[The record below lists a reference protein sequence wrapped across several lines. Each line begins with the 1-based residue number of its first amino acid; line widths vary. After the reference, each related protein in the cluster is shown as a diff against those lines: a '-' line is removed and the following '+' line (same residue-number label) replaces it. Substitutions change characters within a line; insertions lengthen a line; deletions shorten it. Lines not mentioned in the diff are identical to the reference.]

1 MRLQYRHKLMLFIS
15 MIILFLT
22 STMILVSIE
31 PLSRSSHNIATQV
44 EAIVSKQAELYL
56 RQTVKHQAETVG
68 YAINQARSAVELAAI
83 VLSREPHLEQTTFDE
98 ILKSLL
104 LKGGNFCKYTFFIP
118 TDHQRMY
125 LSGRPPLLPVPSE
138 YIFPATAKNHEQT
151 LPHFD
156 PVGPTKEAVQDIYSP
171 VFRSGSFIGHIGVS
185 ISLPRLIGYFSAKQ
199 PVHGSS
205 TFILDDRRILLAA
218 PPHARIKLVQASVV
232 SQRSLIDLKKYCVA
246 EAGDILEK
254 MALGAENIEQVVL
267 QNSYYL
273 ITYTPIKGS
282 KWRLGIIAP
291 REIIAQA
298 SKQIKSFF
306 SKEMHNLAIVLLIWI
321 SIALAFFLIV
331 GNILS
336 KHFTEPISKMARH
349 AGRLK
354 NGEFKQKIEIDRNDE
369 VGDLAIS
376 FNSMANELERSF
388 EFMEQ
393 KIQER
398 TMELSEANDA
408 LTDSEA
414 RYKSLSD
421 AAFEGIIISQNGI
434 ILEVNKEACRMTNH
448 QPSDFIGKRLT
459 HFVPPEEIE
468 KVENFVLTGS
478 EQTYETFALRK
489 DNSIFPIEISAKMIT
504 YKGKLGR
511 VTAVRDLTDKK
522 LAEEQIKTLQGIIP
536 ICMHCKE
543 IRDDK
548 GYWNKLEKYI
558 SEHSDVQFSHSICDE
573 CLEKLYPEDDDL
585 E

>member
-22 STMILVSIE
+22 STMILVSLE

-44 EAIVSKQAELYL
+44 EAIVSKQAERYL
-56 RQTVKHQAETVG
+56 QQTVAHQAETVS

-83 VLSREPHLEQTTFDE
+83 VLSREPLLEQAIFDE

-104 LKGGNFCKYTFFIP
+104 LKGGDFCKFTFFIP
-118 TDHQRMY
+118 TDQQKMY
-125 LSGRPPLLPVPSE
+125 ISGRPPLLPVPSE
-138 YIFPATAKNHEQT
+138 YIFPVAAKNHDQP

-218 PPHARIKLVQASVV
+218 PPHARIKLVQASVA

-246 EAGDILEK
+246 EAGAVLKK

-291 REIIAQA
+291 RGIIAQA

-306 SKEMHNLAIVLLIWI
+306 SKEIHSLAIVLLIWI
-321 SIALAFFLIV
+321 SIALAFFLII

-336 KHFTEPISKMARH
+336 KHFTDPISKMARH

-354 NGEFKQKIEIDRNDE
+354 NGEFNQKIEIDRNDE

-388 EFMEQ
+388 ELMEQ

-398 TMELSEANDA
+398 TIELSEANDA
-408 LTDSEA
+408 LKDSEA
-414 RYKSLSD
+414 RYRSLSD

-489 DNSIFPIEISAKMIT
+489 DNSIFPVKISAKMIT
-504 YKGKLGR
+504 YKGKKGR

-558 SEHSDVQFSHSICDE
+558 SEHSEVQFSHSICDE
-573 CLEKLYPEDDDL
+573 CLEKLYPEDDEL

>member
-1 MRLQYRHKLMLFIS
+1 

-104 LKGGNFCKYTFFIP
+104 LKGGDFCKYTFFIP

-291 REIIAQA
+291 KEIIAQA

>member
-1 MRLQYRHKLMLFIS
+1 

-22 STMILVSIE
+22 LTMILVSLE
-31 PLSRSSHNIATQV
+31 PLSRSRHNIATQV
-44 EAIVSKQAELYL
+44 ETIVSKQAELYL
-56 RQTVKHQAETVG
+56 QQTVKHQAETVG

-83 VLSREPHLEQTTFDE
+83 VLGREPLLEQTTFDE
-98 ILKSLL
+98 ILKSLF
-104 LKGGNFCKYTFFIP
+104 LKGGDFCKYAFFIP
-118 TDHQRMY
+118 TDQQRMY
-125 LSGRPPLLPVPSE
+125 ISGRPPLLPVPFE
-138 YIFPATAKNHEQT
+138 YIFPAAAKNQDRP

-199 PVHGSS
+199 PVRGSS

-218 PPHARIKLVQASVV
+218 PPHARIKLVQASVA
-232 SQRSLIDLKKYCVA
+232 SQRSLIDLKKHCVA
-246 EAGDILEK
+246 EAGGILEK

-282 KWRLGIIAP
+282 KWRLGILAP

-321 SIALAFFLIV
+321 SIALVFFLIV

-349 AGRLK
+349 AGKLK
-354 NGEFKQKIEIDRNDE
+354 NGEFNQKIEIDRNDE

-388 EFMEQ
+388 ELMEQ

-398 TMELSEANDA
+398 TMALSEANDA
-408 LTDSEA
+408 LKDSEA

-459 HFVPPEEIE
+459 YFVPPEEIE
-468 KVENFVLTGS
+468 KVEAFVLTGS
-478 EQTYETFALRK
+478 EQTYETFGLRK
-489 DNSIFPIEISAKMIT
+489 DKSIFPIEISAKMIT
-504 YKGKLGR
+504 YKGKQGR

-522 LAEEQIKTLQGIIP
+522 LAEEEIKTLQGIIP

-558 SEHSDVQFSHSICDE
+558 SEHSEVQFTHSICDE

-585 E
+585 G